1 MCVHFV
7 HIHETWFSQ
16 LVFHFGKT
24 VFRGRLLFI
33 SSDWC
38 QTCLVSVKQ
47 GNSNMSAHS
56 VYSYLIIFPNIWYM
70 CVCVCVR
77 MHINVYIF

>member
-7 HIHETWFSQ
+7 HIHESWFSQ
-16 LVFHFGKT
+16 LVFRFGKT
-24 VFRGRLLFI
+24 VFLGRLLFI

-47 GNSNMSAHS
+47 GNTNIYVSSQCIFILD
-56 VYSYLIIFPNIWYM
+56 YLS
-70 CVCVCVR
+70 
-77 MHINVYIF
+77 